1 MEILTFSL
9 NNLSKELNVKPIELT
24 INKNTPEIPEIILL
38 TEGVENQ
45 NRYYRHIV
53 NMYGQCVHVYVHQDL
68 DNISGLDRIL
78 KYFEDQFRKL
88 WGYLL

>member
-24 INKNTPEIPEIILL
+24 IDKNTPEIPEIILL

-53 NMYGQCVHVYVHQDL
+53 NMYGQCVYVYVHQDL

-88 WGYLL
+88 WGYVL